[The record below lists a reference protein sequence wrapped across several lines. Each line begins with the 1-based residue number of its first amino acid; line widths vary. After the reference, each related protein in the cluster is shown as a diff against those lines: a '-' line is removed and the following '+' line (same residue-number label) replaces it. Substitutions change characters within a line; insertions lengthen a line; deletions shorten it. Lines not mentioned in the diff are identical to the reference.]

1 MGKTPV
7 AGVKDRSTNRV
18 SAAVVPDTS
27 GPTLR
32 GFVGERAADG
42 AMVYTDE
49 HAAYR
54 GLPYPH
60 EAVRHSVGEYVDGQA
75 HTNGV
80 ESFWSMLKRGYY
92 GTYHRM
98 SAKHLDRYVS
108 EFAGRHN
115 IRSLGTMD
123 QMAAVAQGMVGKRL
137 RYADLVA

>member
-1 MGKTPV
+1 MANPWTGRGTVGKTPV
-7 AGVKDRSTNRV
+7 AGTKDRSTNRV
-18 SAAVVPDTS
+18 SAAVAPDTS

-42 AMVYTDE
+42 AT
-49 HAAYR
+49 
-54 GLPYPH
+54 
-60 EAVRHSVGEYVDGQA
+60 
-75 HTNGV
+75 
-80 ESFWSMLKRGYY
+80 
-92 GTYHRM
+92 
-98 SAKHLDRYVS
+98 VS